1 MSKPRRGERDLA
13 HVNAESSS
21 IETRYPR
28 TYYSMQFLLA
38 ILAFLILGSPLFGQN
53 KRLWVLQSSGEIVEY
68 DLATFAP
75 KQRVKLP
82 AEAANSPAS
91 LSINRLGQILFAS
104 TISLPLS
111 ESDATTPHKIWIWNG
126 RAAISIDQPVEHKVE
141 DHGSN
146 QAVAESAP
154 APYLSADGT
163 HLFWF
168 ANQTRRLQ
176 REEIDLSTT
185 ITFQAWQTDLEG
197 KAREEVVS
205 TKLPDCRC
213 PTGTCEESCPSFAA
227 WAPEG
232 GVQNSFLATQFVAGQ
247 TTITYKESARY
258 QLEGGKWTAN
268 PLPDPLQRVLDAS
281 PSGSVIVQSIPD
293 TGCCGWSN
301 QSNDLTLVLAD
312 GKTRTIFDEQATY
325 KNADY
330 DVSFYTSNARL
341 SPDAARLAMTVV
353 STAQSNKPIQLSEQ
367 GQANPE
373 ESQRIRKVLLE
384 LPAVEVKS
392 VEDAPRRLAFVPHAA
407 LVGWINDKELL
418 IIENHLLVAYN
429 VGTGTRRKSMIRVVE
444 DSAHAFLR

>member
-1 MSKPRRGERDLA
+1 MY
-13 HVNAESSS
+13 SSM
-21 IETRYPR
+21 R
-28 TYYSMQFLLA
+28 LCVCA
-38 ILAFLILGSPLFGQN
+38 ILAVLALGSPLFGQN

-68 DLATFAP
+68 DPTTFAP

-82 AEAANSPAS
+82 AETANSPTS
-91 LSINRLGQILFAS
+91 LSINRLGQILFAP

-111 ESDATTPHKIWIWNG
+111 EADTANPHKIWIWNG
-126 RAAISIDQPVEHKVE
+126 HAAISIDQPVEHKVE

-146 QAVAESAP
+146 QAVTESAP
-154 APYLSADGT
+154 AVYLSADGT

-213 PTGTCEESCPSFAA
+213 PTGTCEESCPSFAP
-227 WAPEG
+227 WVPES

-258 QLEGGKWTAN
+258 QLEGAKWTAN
-268 PLPDPLQRVLDAS
+268 PLPDALQRVLDAS
-281 PSGSVIVQSIPD
+281 PSVSVIVQAIPD

-301 QSNDLTLVLAD
+301 QSNDLTLVLAN
-312 GKTRTIFDEQATY
+312 GKTRTIFDEQGTY

-353 STAQSNKPIQLSEQ
+353 STAQSNKAIQLSEQ

-392 VEDAPRRLAFVPHAA
+392 VEDSPRRLAFVPHAA

-429 VGTGTRRKSMIRVVE
+429 VGTGARRKSAVRVE
-444 DSAHAFLR
+444 DVGHAFLR

>member
-1 MSKPRRGERDLA
+1 M
-13 HVNAESSS
+13 
-21 IETRYPR
+21 YF
-28 TYYSMQFLLA
+28 SMQFFLRA
-38 ILAFLILGSPLFGQN
+38 ILAVLAMGSPLLGQN
-53 KRLWVLQSSGEIVEY
+53 KRLWVLQSSGEVVEY
-68 DLATFAP
+68 DPTTFEP

-82 AEAANSPAS
+82 AEAAKSPAS
-91 LSINRLGQILFAS
+91 ISINRQGQILFAP

-111 ESDATTPHKIWIWNG
+111 EADTANPHKIWIWNG

-146 QAVAESAP
+146 QAVTESAP

-176 REEIDLSTT
+176 REEVDLSTT

-213 PTGTCEESCPSFAA
+213 TTGTCEESCPSFGA
-227 WAPEG
+227 WAPES

-258 QLEGGKWTAN
+258 QLDGGKWTTN
-268 PLPDPLQRVLDAS
+268 PLPNPLQRVLDAS
-281 PSGSVIVQSIPD
+281 PSGSVIVEAIPD

-325 KNADY
+325 KNVDY

-341 SPDAARLAMTVV
+341 PPDAARLAMTIV
-353 STAQSNKPIQLSEQ
+353 STAQSSKPIQLSEQ

-392 VEDAPRRLAFVPHAA
+392 VEDAPRRLAFVPHAM

-429 VGTGTRRKSMIRVVE
+429 VGSGARRKSIIRVE

>member
-1 MSKPRRGERDLA
+1 
-13 HVNAESSS
+13 VNVEPGPTG
-21 IETRYPR
+21 TRYPHMYFSR
-28 TYYSMQFLLA
+28 QFFLRA
-38 ILAFLILGSPLFGQN
+38 ILAVLVLGSPLLGQG
-53 KRLWVLQSSGEIVEY
+53 KRLWVLQSSGELVEY
-68 DLATFAP
+68 DPTTFGP

-82 AEAANSPAS
+82 AEAAMSPAS
-91 LSINRLGQILFAS
+91 LSINRQGQILFAS
-104 TISLPLS
+104 AISLPLS
-111 ESDATTPHKIWIWNG
+111 DSDAANPHKIWIWNSH
-126 RAAISIDQPVEHKVE
+126 AATSINQPVEHKVE
-141 DHGSN
+141 EHGSN
-146 QAVAESAP
+146 QAVTESAP
-154 APYLSADGT
+154 TPYLSDDGN

-213 PTGTCEESCPSFAA
+213 PTGACEENCPSFAA

-232 GVQNSFLATQFVAGQ
+232 GVQNFFLTTQFVAGQ
-247 TTITYKESARY
+247 TTTTYKESARY
-258 QLEGGKWTAN
+258 QLQGAQWIAN
-268 PLPDPLQRVLDAS
+268 ALPGPLQRVLDANL
-281 PSGSVIVQSIPD
+281 SGTVIVQAIPD

-301 QSNDLTLVLAD
+301 QSNDQTLVVAE
-312 GKTRTIFDEQATY
+312 GKTRTVFDEQATY

-330 DVSFYTSNARL
+330 DVSFYTANARL
-341 SPDAARLAMTVV
+341 SPDAARLAMTIV

-373 ESQRIRKVLLE
+373 ESQLIRKALLD

-392 VEDAPRRLAFVPHAA
+392 LEDAPHRLAFVPHAL

-418 IIENHLLVAYN
+418 IIENHLLVGYN
-429 VGTGTRRKSMIRVVE
+429 LGTGARRKSAVRVE
-444 DSAHAFLR
+444 DAAHVFLP